1 MTRDKRTGVL
11 IIVENLPLPFDRRV
25 WQEARTLRDAGY
37 HVSVLCP
44 KQGEF
49 RAGYETLEGI
59 EIYRY
64 PLREGSGPLS
74 YVFEYLWAFVA
85 QLAFALR
92 IYWRAR
98 FRVIQACNPPD
109 TIFLVALFFKP
120 FGVRFVFDH
129 HDLNPELYL
138 VKFKRRD
145 LLYRIVCLAERLT
158 YRSADV
164 AIATNASY
172 AQVAMERGHMPPDR
186 VFIVHS
192 TPELKDFQSVPSR
205 AELKQGRRLLVLYL
219 GTMGLQDGVDILIEA
234 ASLILGQRSDV
245 SFQVVG
251 GGPEVPRL
259 KKMATEKGLD
269 GVLSFAGVRVGKDLA
284 GYLSTADVGVAPDPK
299 NPMNDKS
306 TMNKI
311 MEYMAFGK
319 PVVLFDLT
327 EGRRVAGDAA
337 LYAQPDDPRDF
348 AARIIELLDSES
360 LRRELGE
367 RGRRRIEESLNWD
380 HDKVQLLAAYRAV
393 LSERPA
399 STQRHQDTKH

>member
-1 MTRDKRTGVL
+1 L
-11 IIVENLPLPFDRRV
+11 IIIENLTLPVDRRV

-37 HVSVLCP
+37 QVSVLCP

-49 RAGYETLEGI
+49 RAGHETLEGI

-64 PLREGSGPLS
+64 PLREGSGPLT
-74 YVFEYLWAFVA
+74 YILEYMWAFVA
-85 QLAFALR
+85 QLTFALR
-92 IYWRAR
+92 IYARTR
-98 FRVIQACNPPD
+98 FRLIQACNPPD
-109 TIFLVALFFKP
+109 TIFLVALCFKP
-120 FGVRFVFDH
+120 FGVRFIFDH

-158 YRSADV
+158 YRLADV

-172 AQVAMERGHMPPDR
+172 ARVAMERGGMPPER

-192 TPELKDFQSVPSR
+192 TPEIKNLQIVAPR

-219 GTMGLQDGVDILIEA
+219 GTMGPQDGVDILIEA
-234 ASLILGQRSDV
+234 AARIVSQRNDV
-245 SFQVVG
+245 SFQIVG
-251 GGPEVPRL
+251 GGPEVARL
-259 KKMATEKGLD
+259 KRMAKEKGLD
-269 GVLSFAGVRVGKDLA
+269 GVVTFAGVRVGKELA

-311 MEYMAFGK
+311 LEYMAFGK

-327 EGRRVAGDAA
+327 EGRRAGGDAA
-337 LYAQPDDPRDF
+337 LYARPDDPGDF
-348 AARIIELLDSES
+348 AAKIIELLDSEP

-367 RGRRRIEESLNWD
+367 RGRRRIEEFLNWD
-380 HDKVQLLAAYRAV
+380 HDKVQLLAAYRMALRGV
-393 LSERPA
+393 RPPT
-399 STQRHQDTKH
+399 STQSHQDTKS